1 MDYLYKYKNELI
13 ELYSVYE
20 FGKNLIERRK
30 IDETAPWFVR
40 GAVLVYQEALSA
52 TGIVL
57 SYLPESPIPSHI
69 KSFSPLTLAS
79 QIRILIDCYL
89 SISYL
94 LENKDDEKSMLQ
106 ELVWEHAINSQRYR
120 MVKQFNPDSPAI
132 SSLESKNEA
141 NRKEIEKHPLFNQ
154 LETEVRNNCLNGI
167 SDKIYTRNQLVQRLG
182 LDEGVFWPIEN
193 HYSQF
198 IHATAFAADQ
208 LLAIQKD
215 PPGAIH
221 FIYTL
226 AANFTGFF
234 SMNTL
239 SLSEGLGIKPDQIP
253 LGVFHT
259 LLYWKDFF
267 TGNYAEN
274 SDK

>member
-1 MDYLYKYKNELI
+1 MDYRYKYKNELI
-13 ELYSVYE
+13 ELYSIYE

-30 IDETAPWFVR
+30 IEETEPWFIR
-40 GAVLVYQEALSA
+40 EAVLVYQEALSA
-52 TGIVL
+52 AGIVL
-57 SYLPESPIPSHI
+57 SYLPESPITSHI

-79 QIRILIDCYL
+79 QTRILIDCYL

-94 LENKDDEKSMLQ
+94 VEDKDAEKSKLQ
-106 ELVWEHAINSQRYR
+106 KLVWEHAINSQRYR
-120 MVKQFNPDSPAI
+120 MVKQFNPNNPAI
-132 SSLESKNEA
+132 SNLESKIESG
-141 NRKEIEKHPLFNQ
+141 RKDIETHPLFNQ

-167 SDKIYTRNQLVQRLG
+167 SDKIYTRNQLVKRLG
-182 LDEGVFWPIEN
+182 LDEDVFWPIEN

-226 AANFTGFF
+226 SANFTGFF
-234 SMNTL
+234 SMNTI
-239 SLSEGLGIKPDQIP
+239 SLSDGLGIKPDQIP

-267 TGNYAEN
+267 TGSYTEN
-274 SDK
+274 STE